1 MITWLFTLAAAGA
14 ALRSAWYW
22 FRSSQISVVPYWEEV
37 GADEPKDPAMSQAG
51 RLNALI
57 KANGESARL
66 NRWGAIWTA
75 GTVVL
80 GAAAMVASVL
90 G

>member
-1 MITWLFTLAAAGA
+1 MIAWLLTLATLGA

-22 FRSSQISVVPYWEEV
+22 YRSSQISAVPYWEEV
-37 GADEPKDPAMSQAG
+37 GADEPKDQAMSQAG

-57 KANGESARL
+57 KANGESAWL

-75 GTVVL
+75 GTVIL
-80 GAAAMVASVL
+80 GAMAMVASVV